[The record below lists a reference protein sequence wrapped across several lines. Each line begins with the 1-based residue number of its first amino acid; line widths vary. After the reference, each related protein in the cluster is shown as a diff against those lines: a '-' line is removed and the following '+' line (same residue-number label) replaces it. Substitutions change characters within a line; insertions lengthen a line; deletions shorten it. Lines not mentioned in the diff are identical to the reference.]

1 MIESIKL
8 ASADRAVHKRGRPA
22 AASGGTAREGYET
35 PIDALLGKDYAAAR
49 RKLID
54 PAKARPIASHADRF
68 TPELLEGDGS
78 VSVAAGDP
86 LAWYKAQG
94 STTHFDVVDKD
105 GNVFGCTHSLGNG
118 FGSGIV
124 VPGTGIAL
132 NNFMWWADVDPA
144 SPACLKPGLPAS
156 FTDISCVSP
165 FMVWDGDTGC
175 DLAAGPRY
183 ALGTPGSYGIPQ
195 TTTQLLCNVLDF
207 GLDIQ
212 EAIEMPRLRMPE
224 MHPGRPGYAESH
236 ASFGKTVDIEARFP
250 EATIADLAAKGHD
263 VVVQPAWTAL
273 VGGMAGVSRDPSTG
287 VLTGGADPRRDGYAI
302 GW

>member
-1 MIESIKL
+1 VEGFPIGETPGWGRESPQYLHTLIESIKL

-118 FGSGIV
+118 FGSGLLRRGNFVILLPNSRLYGESLYEQQMKVTNDRRSSSKHRHRGPRHRDCAEQLHV
-124 VPGTGIAL
+124 VGG
-132 NNFMWWADVDPA
+132 
-144 SPACLKPGLPAS
+144 CRPGLPGLSQAR
-156 FTDISCVSP
+156 
-165 FMVWDGDTGC
+165 
-175 DLAAGPRY
+175 AAG
-183 ALGTPGSYGIPQ
+183 
-195 TTTQLLCNVLDF
+195 VL
-207 GLDIQ
+207 
-212 EAIEMPRLRMPE
+212 
-224 MHPGRPGYAESH
+224 H
-236 ASFGKTVDIEARFP
+236 
-250 EATIADLAAKGHD
+250 
-263 VVVQPAWTAL
+263 
-273 VGGMAGVSRDPSTG
+273 
-287 VLTGGADPRRDGYAI
+287 
-302 GW
+302 